1 LYEIVF
7 DDSVT
12 IQQFKHKTTI
22 KNIKMTHTILID
34 CSDAKG
40 LVHKVTGVLYH
51 NDLNVVSNHEFVQP
65 ETGRFFM
72 RTEIDGVMDA
82 DRIYNGLSGILPEDA
97 NVRITEQRKKRV
109 VILVTKEHHA
119 LGELLIRHQFGEL
132 NAEVVAVIGN
142 HDILRG
148 FVGQFGLPFFHI
160 SHEQKTREVHEL
172 EVLAKI
178 NELKPDYIILA
189 KYMRVLTPAF
199 VENYNNRIINI
210 HHSFLPA
217 FIGANPYRQAYERGV
232 KIIGATAHFVNN
244 DLDEGPIIMQ
254 QVIPTDHTQSPQE
267 MTQMGR
273 DVEKIT
279 LAKALKL
286 VFDDRVFVTGNKT
299 IIFG

>member
-1 LYEIVF
+1 MCNLVIKQAF
-7 DDSVT
+7 
-12 IQQFKHKTTI
+12 

-72 RTEIDGVMDA
+72 RTEIDGDMDA
-82 DRIYNGLSGILPEDA
+82 DRIRNGLSGILPEDA
-97 NVRITEQRKKRV
+97 NVRISESRKKRV

-132 NAEVVAVIGN
+132 NAELVAVIGN

-148 FVGQFGLPFFHI
+148 FVGQFGLPFIHI
-160 SHEQKTREVHEL
+160 SHVDKTREVHET

-189 KYMRVLTPAF
+189 KYMRVLTSTF

-217 FIGANPYRQAYERGV
+217 FIGANPYRQAYARGV
-232 KIIGATAHFVNN
+232 KIIGATAHFVNDN
-244 DLDEGPIIMQ
+244 LDEGPIIMQ

-299 IIFG
+299 IIFD

>member
-1 LYEIVF
+1 
-7 DDSVT
+7 
-12 IQQFKHKTTI
+12 
-22 KNIKMTHTILID
+22 MTHTILID

-82 DRIYNGLSGILPEDA
+82 DRIHNGLSGILPEDA
-97 NVRITEQRKKRV
+97 NVRISESRKKRI

-132 NAEVVAVIGN
+132 NAEVIAVIGN

-148 FVGQFGLPFFHI
+148 FVGQFGLPFIHI
-160 SHEQKTREVHEL
+160 SHVDKTREVHET
-172 EVLAKI
+172 EVLSTI

-189 KYMRVLTPAF
+189 KYMRVLTSAF
-199 VENYNNRIINI
+199 VKQYPNQIINI

-232 KIIGATAHFVNN
+232 KNHRCNRPFCQRQPRRRSDYHATSYTNRPHSIATRNDANGSRCRKNNLSQSLKIGLRRPCFCN
-244 DLDEGPIIMQ
+244 
-254 QVIPTDHTQSPQE
+254 
-267 MTQMGR
+267 
-273 DVEKIT
+273 
-279 LAKALKL
+279 AKQDNY
-286 VFDDRVFVTGNKT
+286 F
-299 IIFG
+299 